1 MVRELKFLCLYVYM
15 LRENKKLRTT
25 GLHHAATECEPFGG
39 TLSAGQ
45 KNSCTVKKGQNLNLN
60 SDVRP
65 SIHSLSLSSIPS
77 PFYTSAPEIIEQFF
91 M

>member
-1 MVRELKFLCLYVYM
+1 VVCELKILCLV
-15 LRENKKLRTT
+15 LRENKKLGTT

-65 SIHSLSLSSIPS
+65 SIHSLSLSLSSIPS